1 MMFSSCF
8 ILRVMFGL
16 ILLGA
21 AYSAPITP
29 KPGTGTET
37 DGPGS
42 NTDIEQNKGPWIDS
56 SDVLTRLSPKYEP
69 IPAGGSYRIYIAFNL
84 VGPKHPMDERLTRK
98 QANVPLDVARELKR
112 NLIGSMMNL
121 LKGKVKPVDGK
132 TKMKII
138 YREKWN
144 PPEGGYQQFTYL
156 ACWVWKV
163 NGKEGSHTVS
173 SVIARKRIPMPRLQ
187 PVTLAET

>member
-1 MMFSSCF
+1 
-8 ILRVMFGL
+8 MFGL

-21 AYSAPITP
+21 AYSAPT
-29 KPGTGTET
+29 TT
-37 DGPGS
+37 DKVPL
-42 NTDIEQNKGPWIDS
+42 IDS
-56 SDVLTRLSPKYEP
+56 SDVLARLSPKYEP

-84 VGPKHPMDERLTRK
+84 VGPKHPIDERLTRE
-98 QANVPLDVARELKR
+98 QANVPLDVARKLERK
-112 NLIGSMMNL
+112 LIGSMMNL
-121 LKGKVKPVDGK
+121 MKGMVKPVDGK

-156 ACWVWKV
+156 AFWVWNV
-163 NGKEGSHTVS
+163 NGKEGSDTVS
-173 SVIARKRIPMPRLQ
+173 SVIARKRILMPRLE